1 MRKLLVLVVVLS
13 VIAGGA
19 FVAAGF
25 AAVPVIHINKPE
37 KFVGAATPLDV
48 LIEAPNGRVG
58 ALAIEFEQGGTRTS
72 LMSTSD
78 ALGQAGVGTGSPITQ
93 DGPNQL
99 RMTPTVGRDQVPGSS
114 PARHES
120 SSPHHGRCST
130 AFGTCSPKPP
140 RT

>member
-48 LIEAPNGRVG
+48 LQDNHKLVA
-58 ALAIEFEQGGTRTS
+58 T
-72 LMSTSD
+72 D
-78 ALGQAGVGTGSPITQ
+78 AGDRI
-93 DGPNQL
+93 
-99 RMTPTVGRDQVPGSS
+99 
-114 PARHES
+114 
-120 SSPHHGRCST
+120 
-130 AFGTCSPKPP
+130 
-140 RT
+140 